1 MSDAENNN
9 RPVPDFVDQAEAE
22 YVELEDHGDDPGTP
36 AVPSGSTVR
45 ADRADAV
52 QAPGADR
59 APTDAEEQAAER
71 AAQSTPDVSD
81 PYEEALHRGADIKGE
96 GQILPD

>member
-1 MSDAENNN
+1 MTDAPRNN
-9 RPVPDFVDQAEAE
+9 RPVPDFVDQAESE
-22 YVELEDHGDDPGTP
+22 YVQLEDQGDDPDIPTI
-36 AVPSGSTVR
+36 PSGSTVQ

-52 QAPGADR
+52 HGHDAGRGPTAD
-59 APTDAEEQAAER
+59 EEEAAER
-71 AAQSTPDVSD
+71 AAESAPDVSD